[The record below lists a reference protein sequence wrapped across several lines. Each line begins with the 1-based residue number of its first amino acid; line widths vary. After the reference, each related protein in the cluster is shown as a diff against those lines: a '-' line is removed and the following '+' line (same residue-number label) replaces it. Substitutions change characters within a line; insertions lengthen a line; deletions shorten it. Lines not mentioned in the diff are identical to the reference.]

1 MPSSL
6 RTRIR
11 GSRAGSPATPLE
23 YAMLALAAVVLVALV
38 FFALGGLVDSQ
49 MACEGR
55 SDASTAAAAR
65 C

>member
-1 MPSSL
+1 MPTSL

-23 YAMLALAAVVLVALV
+23 YALLGFAAVMLVLMV
-38 FFALGGLVDSQ
+38 FFALGQLVDEQ
-49 MACEGR
+49 MNCENAAR
-55 SDASTAAAAR
+55 TTASAAR

>member
-23 YAMLALAAVVLVALV
+23 YAMLALAAVVLVGLV
-38 FFALGGLVDSQ
+38 FFALGGLVDNQ
-49 MACEGR
+49 MACENH
-55 SDASTAAAAR
+55 AQSTAAAAR